1 MFDLFKLSFKSIFA
15 KKFRTILTILGVC
28 IGVASVILI
37 NTISDMGIKKV
48 NGELDSLGLNGIT
61 FSAKGANITNE
72 DLKTV
77 AKQKGVKSV
86 APILTNKAE
95 ISNGFKTQNIILWGI
110 DSNAKQVISVDI
122 LYGKA
127 FSEYDIS
134 SKNNICLI
142 DKSTSK
148 KLFGRENSVGKNISI
163 LINGTFKNFKIG
175 GIAKSDSGIL
185 QSIMGTA
192 LPCFCYIPYT
202 TMQLEL
208 STNTLYQIAAKID
221 NNYSPNF
228 VAKEIKKII
237 DNEKGIKDS
246 VSSGNLATSRMALT
260 NLLNT
265 VSAVF
270 AVVGIISL
278 LVCAL
283 GILTVMLVSVNERT
297 REIGIKKAV
306 GASFFNILAEFLF
319 EALTICLIG
328 SIIGSVLGVA
338 IIFLGNELLNL
349 GAMLS
354 FKNIIIAMSG
364 AFLTGGIFGIYPAVK
379 AAKMNPCEA
388 LRYE

>member
-1 MFDLFKLSFKSIFA
+1 
-15 KKFRTILTILGVC
+15 
-28 IGVASVILI
+28 
-37 NTISDMGIKKV
+37 
-48 NGELDSLGLNGIT
+48 
-61 FSAKGANITNE
+61 
-72 DLKTV
+72 
-77 AKQKGVKSV
+77 
-86 APILTNKAE
+86 
-95 ISNGFKTQNIILWGI
+95 
-110 DSNAKQVISVDI
+110 
-122 LYGKA
+122 
-127 FSEYDIS
+127 
-134 SKNNICLI
+134 
-142 DKSTSK
+142 
-148 KLFGRENSVGKNISI
+148 
-163 LINGTFKNFKIG
+163 
-175 GIAKSDSGIL
+175 
-185 QSIMGTA
+185 
-192 LPCFCYIPYT
+192 
-202 TMQLEL
+202 MQLEL